1 MKLRAK
7 ILLTLLPLVVAP
19 LALLAAITAKEL
31 EQAREQAIAAR
42 LLGPIETVASRFQWL
57 MRGVRGDLTALARL
71 HNDAAESG
79 PQTLYSEIQRSFRLT
94 QHTRAGYLDLMLISE
109 KGGVQVRSHQEPEG
123 KRYTSQPAIA
133 AMLRHEADEFST
145 LISVDNKTKR
155 ALWISKR
162 IAISNRNRPVTS
174 LSPGYFVVVVS
185 LDRLGEI
192 AVDDPLRASSRLL
205 ITDGSGHALLQVPRA
220 SPTLLGT
227 IEASELRRIASRRER
242 ISVKEEGQAWWF
254 TGHQLHAELLAF
266 VGLPEAA
273 LESSLPAFAPRAML
287 LGLASIAVFIVLG
300 SMVLRAL
307 LTRPVEA
314 LKQAAEQLGQ
324 GSQPVAIDVRTKDEL
339 GEIAELI
346 DNVGRDLKQSGE
358 KIRYFAYHDSLT
370 RLPNRRLFSEY
381 LKHALAHARRR
392 EQSLALLFLDLDD
405 FKRVNDMLGHQAG
418 DVVLREL
425 SGRLLNCVRA
435 DDYVGRQFPN
445 PAEGQT
451 VARLGGDE
459 FTILLP
465 SISLPIE
472 AATVAERVIKAVET
486 PFLHGNTEL
495 HVGASIGITIY
506 PNDGMDA
513 DTLIKNADMAMY
525 HAKELGKNTY
535 QFYREAMNVAAVKR
549 HALENALRKAVERN
563 ELQLVYQPQME
574 LKSGRI
580 VAAEALLRWHH
591 PHEGLI
597 GPERFIPLAE
607 ETGLI
612 APIGEWI
619 IHHACRQAGA
629 WRAAGH
635 RGLTVAINV
644 SGVQFIRQ
652 DLVGLL
658 QSALN
663 ESGLPPEAV
672 EIELTETSILR
683 AEQSI
688 FKTLP
693 ALKELGIQVVLDDF
707 GTGRSSL
714 SYLRQLLV
722 DKLKID
728 TGFVRHITVDPKD
741 AAIVSA
747 ILAMAENLKI
757 PVVAEGVETNAQV
770 EFLRRRSCS
779 YIQGYIISRPV
790 PGDVLPSMLAQAA
803 VRA

>member
-1 MKLRAK
+1 MKLQAK
-7 ILLTLLPLVVAP
+7 ILLALLPLVVVP
-19 LALLAAITAKEL
+19 LALLATITAKEL
-31 EQAREQAIAAR
+31 EQAREHAIAAR
-42 LLGPIETVASRFQWL
+42 LLGPIEAVASRFHWL
-57 MRGVRGDLTALARL
+57 LRGVRGDLTALARL
-71 HNDAAESG
+71 HDDAAESG
-79 PQTLYSEIQRSFRLT
+79 PQTLYSEIQRSFRIT
-94 QHTRAGYLDLMLISE
+94 QQTRAGYLDLMLIGE
-109 KGGVQVRSHQEPEG
+109 KGKVQVRSRQEPER

-133 AMLRHEADEFST
+133 AMLRHEADEFSM
-145 LISVDNKTKR
+145 LIPVDSKKTR

-162 IAISNRNRPVTS
+162 IAVNDRNRPVAS
-174 LSPGYFVVVVS
+174 RSPGYFVVVVS
-185 LDRLGEI
+185 LNSLSEI
-192 AVDDPLRASSRLL
+192 EVDESLSAFSQLL
-205 ITDGSGHALLQVPRA
+205 ITDWSGHALLQVPQSSGA
-220 SPTLLGT
+220 ILGVF
-227 IEASELRRIASRRER
+227 EAPDLRRIASRRQT
-242 ISVKEEGQAWWF
+242 INLKEQGQTWWF
-254 TGHQLHAELLAF
+254 AGRQLHTELFAF
-266 VGLPEAA
+266 FGLPATA
-273 LESSLPAFAPRAML
+273 VASPLPAFAPRAML
-287 LGLASIAVFIVLG
+287 LGLASIAVFIGLG
-300 SMVLRAL
+300 SMVLRAF
-307 LTRPVEA
+307 LTRPVQA
-314 LKQAAEQLGQ
+314 LKQATEQLGK
-324 GSQPVAIDVRTKDEL
+324 GNQPVAIDVRSKDEL

-346 DNVGRDLKQSGE
+346 SNVGRDLKQSGE

-370 RLPNRRLFSEY
+370 RLPNRRMFSEY

-405 FKRVNDMLGHQAG
+405 FKRVNDTLGHQAG

-425 SGRLLNCVRA
+425 SERLLNCVRA

-472 AATVAERVIKAVET
+472 ASTVAERVIKAVET
-486 PFLHGNTEL
+486 PFVHGNTEL

-549 HALENALRKAVERN
+549 HVLENALRKAIERN

-591 PHEGLI
+591 PHDGLI

-612 APIGEWI
+612 VSIGEWI
-619 IHHACRQAGA
+619 IHTACRQAGA

-635 RGLTVAINV
+635 HGLTVAINV
-644 SGVQFIRQ
+644 SGAQFIRQ

-663 ESGLPPEAV
+663 KSGLPPEAV

-693 ALKELGIQVVLDDF
+693 ALKELGIQVALDDF
-707 GTGRSSL
+707 GTGYSSL
-714 SYLRQLLV
+714 SYLRQLPV

-728 TGFVRHITVDPKD
+728 TSFIRHITVDPKD

-757 PVVAEGVETNAQV
+757 PVVAEGVETNAQI
-770 EFLRRRSCS
+770 EFLRRRNCS
-779 YIQGYIISRPV
+779 YVQGYIISRPV
-790 PGDVLPSMLAQAA
+790 SGDVLPSMLAQSA

>member
-7 ILLTLLPLVVAP
+7 ILLTLLPLVIAP
-19 LALLAAITAKEL
+19 LALLAAIAAKDL
-31 EQAREQAIAAR
+31 QQAREQAIAAH
-42 LLGPIETVASRFQWL
+42 LLGPIEAVASRFQWT
-57 MRGVRGDLTALARL
+57 MRGVRRDLTALARL

-79 PQTLYSEIQRSFRLT
+79 PQTLYSEIQRSFLLT
-94 QHTRAGYLDLMLISE
+94 QQTRSGYLDLMHVSE
-109 KGGVQVRSHQEPEG
+109 KGGVKVRSHQTPG
-123 KRYTSQPAIA
+123 SKRYASQPAIA
-133 AMLRHEADEFST
+133 AMLRHETDEFST
-145 LISVDNKTKR
+145 LISVDSKTKW

-162 IAISNRNRPVTS
+162 IAINDPNRLVAS

-185 LDRLGEI
+185 LDSLSEI
-192 AVDDPLRASSRLL
+192 AANESLSASSRLL
-205 ITDGSGHALLQVPRA
+205 ITDGSGHTLLQIPRA
-220 SPTLLGT
+220 SPTMLGT
-227 IEASELRRIASRRER
+227 LEASELRRIASQRER

-254 TGHQLHAELLAF
+254 TGHQLHGELLAF
-266 VGLPEAA
+266 IGLPEAA
-273 LESSLPAFAPRAML
+273 LESTLPAFAPRVML

-300 SMVLRAL
+300 SMVLRAF

-324 GSQPVAIDVRTKDEL
+324 GSKPVAIDVRSKDEL
-339 GEIAELI
+339 GELADLI
-346 DNVGRDLKQSGE
+346 SNVGRDLKQSSD

-370 RLPNRRLFSEY
+370 RLPNRRLFREY

-472 AATVAERVIKAVET
+472 AATVAERVLKAVET

-525 HAKELGKNTY
+525 HAKELGKNIY

-563 ELQLVYQPQME
+563 ELKLVYQPQVE

-619 IHHACRQAGA
+619 IHYACQQAGA

-635 RGLTVAINV
+635 HGLTVAINV

-652 DLVGLL
+652 DLVALF
-658 QSALN
+658 QSALH

-693 ALKELGIQVVLDDF
+693 ALKELGIRVTLDDF

-714 SYLRQLLV
+714 SYLRQLPV

-728 TGFVRHITVDPKD
+728 TSFVRHITVDPKD

-757 PVVAEGVETNAQV
+757 PVVAEGVETDAQV
-770 EFLRRRSCS
+770 EFLRRRNCS

-790 PGDVLPSMLAQAA
+790 SGDVLPSMLAQAA

>member
-1 MKLRAK
+1 MKLQAK
-7 ILLTLLPLVVAP
+7 ILLALLPLVIVP
-19 LALLAAITAKEL
+19 LALLAA
-31 EQAREQAIAAR
+31 
-42 LLGPIETVASRFQWL
+42 
-57 MRGVRGDLTALARL
+57 
-71 HNDAAESG
+71 
-79 PQTLYSEIQRSFRLT
+79 
-94 QHTRAGYLDLMLISE
+94 
-109 KGGVQVRSHQEPEG
+109 
-123 KRYTSQPAIA
+123 
-133 AMLRHEADEFST
+133 
-145 LISVDNKTKR
+145 
-155 ALWISKR
+155 
-162 IAISNRNRPVTS
+162 
-174 LSPGYFVVVVS
+174 
-185 LDRLGEI
+185 
-192 AVDDPLRASSRLL
+192 
-205 ITDGSGHALLQVPRA
+205 
-220 SPTLLGT
+220 
-227 IEASELRRIASRRER
+227 
-242 ISVKEEGQAWWF
+242 
-254 TGHQLHAELLAF
+254 
-266 VGLPEAA
+266 
-273 LESSLPAFAPRAML
+273 LESKLPAFALRAML

-307 LTRPVEA
+307 LTRPLEA

-324 GSQPVAIDVRTKDEL
+324 GSQPGAIDVHRKDEL
-339 GEIAELI
+339 GELAELI
-346 DNVGRDLKQSGE
+346 SNAGRDLKQSGE

-472 AATVAERVIKAVET
+472 AATVAERVLKAVET

-549 HALENALRKAVERN
+549 HTLENALRKAVERN
-563 ELQLVYQPQME
+563 ELKLVYQPQAE

-580 VAAEALLRWHH
+580 VVAEALLRWHH
-591 PHEGLI
+591 PYEGLI

-612 APIGEWI
+612 VPIGEWI
-619 IHHACRQAGA
+619 IHHACQQAGA

-635 RGLTVAINV
+635 HGLTVAINV

-693 ALKELGIQVVLDDF
+693 ALKELGIRVALDDF

-714 SYLRQLLV
+714 SYLRQLPV

-728 TGFVRHITVDPKD
+728 TSFVRHITVDPKD

-770 EFLRRRSCS
+770 EFLRRRNCS

-790 PGDVLPSMLAQAA
+790 SGDVLPSMLAQAA
-803 VRA
+803 VRE